1 MIVQNIKQVWLANAS
16 GHRPNSE
23 LEDLLA
29 SQSRIQREIYLAD
42 QSLAGAIFAT
52 EFIKNT
58 LLKSFKIKITQGRAS
73 GKYHAILLE
82 AFDVDDNEATCDVDL
97 HEFENDFLEILYEG
111 FSRGIHKP
119 VPISC
124 ERSAIEHLLVK
135 SENVDGAD
143 AFKAFFPEVFFL

>member
-1 MIVQNIKQVWLANAS
+1 MIAQNIKQVWLANAS
-16 GHRPNSE
+16 GHRQNSE
-23 LEDLLA
+23 LQDLLA

-42 QSLAGAIFAT
+42 QSLAGAIFAS

-58 LLKSFKIKITQGRAS
+58 SLKSFKIKIAQGRDS
-73 GKYHAILLE
+73 GHYRAVFLE

-97 HEFENDFLEILYEG
+97 HEFDDDFLEVLYEG

-124 ERSAIEHLLVK
+124 ERSAIEHLLIEG
-135 SENVDGAD
+135 ENVDGAD